1 MSNTPNLDIPL
12 VETQQLQP
20 EVTMNTAIW
29 RFERAIT
36 ETLDV
41 ECDDGTNVV
50 SGEDV
55 RENVHLHLTA
65 GSVSAAFT
73 VELPAIK
80 RLIAITNAAGYDATI
95 VCADADS
102 GAAEADVLDGATAI
116 LYCDGAQVFAAAAG
130 GGDSD
135 GALQINAQTGT
146 SYTLD
151 LSDAGA
157 LVTLDNASPVT
168 LTVPDNSDVAIP
180 VGTSIL
186 LAQIGAGQVTV
197 TEDTSVTVVTPE
209 TLKLRKQ
216 GAQAAL
222 VKIASNTWLLDGNLE
237 AA

>member
-20 EVTMNTAIW
+20 EVTMNTAIV
-29 RFERAIT
+29 RFEDAIT

-50 SGEDV
+50 SGEAV
-55 RENVHLHLTA
+55 RENVHLRLTA
-65 GSVSAAFT
+65 GSVTAAYA

-80 RLIAITNAAGYDATI
+80 RLLIVTNDSGEAATI
-95 VCADADS
+95 VCADAGS
-102 GAAEADVLDGATAI
+102 GAAEAEVADGTTRFV
-116 LYCDGAQVFAAAAG
+116 YCDGTQVFGTTAEATG
-130 GGDSD
+130 GGS
-135 GALQINAQTGT
+135 LSINAQTGT
-146 SYTLD
+146 SYTLA
-151 LSDAGA
+151 LADAGA
-157 LVTLDNASPVT
+157 LVTLDNASPIA
-168 LTVPDNSDVAIP
+168 LTVPDDGDVAFP

-222 VKIASNTWLLDGNLE
+222 VKVASDTWLLDGNLE